1 MPRSVSCRASLTHKP
16 ALPRMEDRTEL
27 TTKDWKNS
35 SLFRKTLNSL
45 NGFRVAIIKEKAI
58 MQETLALVLTVAAS
72 IILGCEGAQVVLVFL
87 ACLLPIT
94 LELVNSAMEIFIDHV
109 VGSAY
114 REEIRRAK
122 DMLSAA
128 VCLAL
133 IIGYS
138 GSLWIIFFSVKEL
151 TAR

>member
-1 MPRSVSCRASLTHKP
+1 M
-16 ALPRMEDRTEL
+16 
-27 TTKDWKNS
+27 TTANWKNS

-45 NGFRVAIIKEKAI
+45 NGFRVAFLKEKAI
-58 MQETLALVLTVAAS
+58 MQETLALAVMVFLS
-72 IILGCEGAQVVLVFL
+72 ILLRCEGPQVFLVFL

-94 LELVNSAMEIFIDHV
+94 LELVNSAMEIFMDHV
-109 VGSAY
+109 LGKTY
-114 REEIRRAK
+114 REKIRRAK

-138 GSLWIIFFSVKEL
+138 GSLWIIFFVD
-151 TAR
+151 

>member
-1 MPRSVSCRASLTHKP
+1 M
-16 ALPRMEDRTEL
+16 
-27 TTKDWKNS
+27 TTANWKNS

-45 NGFRVAIIKEKAI
+45 NGFRVAFLKEKAI
-58 MQETLALVLTVAAS
+58 MQETLALAVMVFLS
-72 IILGCEGAQVVLVFL
+72 ILLGCEGPQVFLVFL

-94 LELVNSAMEIFIDHV
+94 LELVNSAMEIFMDHV
-109 VGSAY
+109 LGKTY

-138 GSLWIIFFSVKEL
+138 GSLWIIFFVD
-151 TAR
+151 